1 MPLKFAV
8 VGAGRMGKLHARILS
23 EMEQVQLVAVVD
35 VNAAAA
41 ESLAAQRRCRAATDV
56 AAIVADVD
64 AAIIA
69 VPTVHHAEV
78 AEPFLKAGKPVLI
91 EKPLSD
97 NLPAARA
104 LIDLAHRHHALVQ
117 VGHAER
123 FNPAVQ
129 AMRKYAIE
137 PKFIE
142 SHRISPYTF
151 RSTDVGV
158 VLDMMI
164 HDLDIVLML
173 AGPTE
178 VDHLDAVG
186 VNVIGSSED
195 IANARIVFR
204 NGCVADITASR
215 VAIKT
220 ERKIRLFSEHAYLSV
235 DYQARKGLVVKKS
248 ANLDLIQMARKMGVQ
263 DLAALAQVVDYKTL
277 LNVEQLEVDDSVEP
291 LRRQAEA
298 FVHAILENVRPE
310 VSAEDGLAALSLAQR
325 IADAIKSHQWDGR
338 PDGRVG
344 PGLLA
349 GSGEMGG
356 TP

>member
-1 MPLKFAV
+1 V
-8 VGAGRMGKLHARILS
+8 AR
-23 EMEQVQLVAVVD
+23 
-35 VNAAAA
+35 
-41 ESLAAQRRCRAATDV
+41 
-56 AAIVADVD
+56 
-64 AAIIA
+64 
-69 VPTVHHAEV
+69 
-78 AEPFLKAGKPVLI
+78 PFLLAGKPVLI

-97 NLPAARA
+97 DLAAGRA
-104 LIDLAHRHHALVQ
+104 LIELAHKHGSIVQ
-117 VGHAER
+117 VGHTER
-123 FNPAVQ
+123 FNPAAV

-173 AGPTE
+173 AGRAE
-178 VDHLDAVG
+178 VAHVDAVG
-186 VNVIGSSED
+186 VNVIGSTED
-195 IANARIVFR
+195 IANARIRFSD
-204 NGCVADITASR
+204 GCVADITASR

-220 ERKIRLFSEHAYLSV
+220 ERKIRVFSEHAYLSV
-235 DYQARKGLVVKKS
+235 DFQARKGLVVQKS
-248 ANLDLIQMARKMGVQ
+248 ANLDLIQMARKVGVQ
-263 DLAALAQVVDYKTL
+263 DLADLAQKVDYKSL
-277 LNVEQLEVDDSVEP
+277 VNIEQLEVDDTAEP

-298 FVHAILENVRPE
+298 FIRAIRENARPE

-325 IADAIKSHQWDGR
+325 ITEAIKTHQWDGR

-349 GSGEMGG
+349 TS
-356 TP
+356 